1 MNEKQK
7 EKLTEAHGKVA
18 AWLVGLG
25 VPGNW
30 AKVGAG
36 LVVGAVLGGLS
47 TCQQGCRNVPVPTAE
62 QVQVVHDAYH
72 ALSGKPCVLVL
83 PVEEG
88 K

>member
-7 EKLTEAHGKVA
+7 EKLTEAHGKVT
-18 AWLVGLG
+18 AWLEGLG

-47 TCQQGCRNVPVPTAE
+47 TCQQGCRNVPGPTAA
-62 QVQVVHDAYH
+62 QVQAVHALYH
-72 ALSGKPCVLVL
+72 AASGEPCIFV
-83 PVEEG
+83 VEDI
-88 K
+88 KK